1 MSNSP
6 QPPQTSSTIQRA
18 SEGTVDGLLAATF
31 RGNGN
36 ATVDETAARPQAP
49 TSPPANTGSEHRA
62 PPIAAAEPV
71 AAGDGNKN
79 GRSNLA
85 QPSPGSGLVTNALA
99 ALRGAA
105 NHAGGE
111 RTENGLSDEQMALL
125 RSKASSSTVLEDVSE
140 ELSAA
145 VGLAQRIRTRRVQI
159 DGAAARFG
167 FIFDCLFADPPKLIL
182 ARDERIRTQ
191 VELYQRSGILARTL
205 ARISAGS
212 SVGLVLAALGASLA
226 LWIIL
231 FAGIY
236 WVLNKHTL
244 FDGLFQNVFFMPGK
258 ALVVISSAAF
268 IGGVISIATRVKEF
282 SRVRDLD
289 PFAMF
294 RTAMLKPLIGVVLA
308 VFILTALVGGFVQF
322 SFLSKDLANLVNSDL
337 TAQTQVTPTF
347 YHILWTIGFLAGFS
361 ERFAWDF
368 VDRAQGIVNGGFGA
382 KQKT

>member
-1 MSNSP
+1 MPGQPEGTIPPTRWHAPPSSLSSSSSTCPATGGFFLITIVSGANAMSNSP

-140 ELSAA
+140 ELS
-145 VGLAQRIRTRRVQI
+145 
-159 DGAAARFG
+159 
-167 FIFDCLFADPPKLIL
+167 
-182 ARDERIRTQ
+182 
-191 VELYQRSGILARTL
+191 
-205 ARISAGS
+205 
-212 SVGLVLAALGASLA
+212 
-226 LWIIL
+226 
-231 FAGIY
+231 
-236 WVLNKHTL
+236 
-244 FDGLFQNVFFMPGK
+244 
-258 ALVVISSAAF
+258 
-268 IGGVISIATRVKEF
+268 
-282 SRVRDLD
+282 
-289 PFAMF
+289 
-294 RTAMLKPLIGVVLA
+294 
-308 VFILTALVGGFVQF
+308 
-322 SFLSKDLANLVNSDL
+322 
-337 TAQTQVTPTF
+337 
-347 YHILWTIGFLAGFS
+347 
-361 ERFAWDF
+361 
-368 VDRAQGIVNGGFGA
+368 
-382 KQKT
+382 